1 MLYRKSEN
9 SSLRGLSYLHIYCY
23 SIYILKVGTYKVLEN
38 KIKIK
43 VINTKMK
50 RKHII
55 VTHIGNR
62 IWIKEKRGFFHMPTS
77 SSNSLSWIVWRTKY
91 KWQDQE
97 TKDERHRSWNICFV
111 LFLRFFN
118 GKTEGR
124 QWTLNNSDK
133 RNDPLRVNNLQL
145 VVLIGSKEL
154 YKITTVNVVLS
165 SVHGEKV
172 MAGGLPS
179 RLPKPV
185 LLPLVSRRGWSFENA
200 SYFSKSLTA
209 QIRKFILAFKNK
221 EKWTHTQ
228 AHIHEASCRLQL
240 DGGEKTDHCPILFS
254 MNKRESIPSHIF
266 QSISRIKQRHVMG
279 SLTWDIG

>member
-1 MLYRKSEN
+1 MK
-9 SSLRGLSYLHIYCY
+9 
-23 SIYILKVGTYKVLEN
+23 GTGHG
-38 KIKIK
+38 
-43 VINTKMK
+43 T
-50 RKHII
+50 
-55 VTHIGNR
+55 
-62 IWIKEKRGFFHMPTS
+62 
-77 SSNSLSWIVWRTKY
+77 
-91 KWQDQE
+91 
-97 TKDERHRSWNICFV
+97 FV
-111 LFLRFFN
+111 LFCFYDFFN

-172 MAGGLPS
+172 MVGGLPS

-185 LLPLVSRRGWSFENA
+185 LLPVVSRRGWSFENT

-221 EKWTHTQ
+221 EKWTHMQ

-254 MNKRESIPSHIF
+254 MNKRGSTPSHHLPVYFKNKTKTCYGFIDMRHWL
-266 QSISRIKQRHVMG
+266 RILFFHMHRMICNQYLSNQYMYFLYVKHFHW
-279 SLTWDIG
+279 TYCD